1 MTWQPMQTEAETG
14 DLMSDQLHSSG
25 KTAITNKELL
35 QYGGQAVI
43 EGVMMRSPRYYAV
56 ACRKP
61 NGEIVVQREAVDKT
75 IIAKFKW
82 LNWPF
87 GRGTLAL
94 IDAMALGTRALRFAA
109 NVQVQAIAEPQAIG
123 SATES
128 NVAAAPQPPVSRV
141 KLAEEEVL
149 ATAASGVNGAPAVVP
164 TTMPKSGKIND
175 IAIGGTLIFSL
186 VAAIVLF
193 KFIPTVATDWLQHH
207 VFSHAASTGGK
218 PVDGNA
224 HVLNAVDGLIR
235 MLIFFGYILAIS
247 RVDGIHRVFMYHGA
261 EHKAINT
268 LEAGLPLTRENALR
282 ASRIH
287 PRCGTSFIFIV
298 LLIDLLVI
306 AALPWRPKLLPRF
319 LLQVAITPVV
329 AGIAYETIKF
339 AGKFRRNPLVMAAFA
354 PGMATQYLTTR
365 PPDADQTDVALAA
378 LYSVLEAEGHH
389 MRPDT
394 APTMDGQPNKA
405 EPEAVTA

>member
-1 MTWQPMQTEAETG
+1 
-14 DLMSDQLHSSG
+14 MSDQQQTTTG
-25 KTAITNKELL
+25 GAISNREML

-61 NGEIVVQREAVDKT
+61 DGEIVVQREPVDKT
-75 IIAKFKW
+75 IISKFKW

-94 IDAMALGTRALRFAA
+94 IDAMALGTRALRFAS
-109 NVQVQAIAEPQAIG
+109 NVQLQAVNQD
-123 SATES
+123 
-128 NVAAAPQPPVSRV
+128 N
-141 KLAEEEVL
+141 
-149 ATAASGVNGAPAVVP
+149 AASGKFVGNGNGSAQPAGQSTLKRVEEEAVTSSASFVNGPPVVVP

-175 IAIGGTLIFSL
+175 IAIGGTLVFSL
-186 VAAIVLF
+186 VAAIFLF
-193 KFIPTVATDWLQHH
+193 KLVPTVATDWLQHH
-207 VFSHAASTGGK
+207 VFNGDANRSSVATGSA
-218 PVDGNA
+218 NA
-224 HVLNAVDGLIR
+224 HTLNAVDGLIR
-235 MLIFFGYILAIS
+235 MVIFFGYIIGIS
-247 RVDGIHRVFMYHGA
+247 QLKDIKRVFMYHGA

-268 LEAGLPLTRENALR
+268 LEAGLPLTRENALK

-306 AALPWRPKLLPRF
+306 ALLPFRPPLLERF
-319 LLQVAITPVV
+319 LLQVAVTPVV

-365 PPDADQTDVALAA
+365 EPDVAQTEVALAA
-378 LYSVLEAEGHH
+378 LYSVLEAEGHR
-389 MRPDT
+389 MRPDD
-394 APTMDGQPNKA
+394 APEMDGEPNPQ
-405 EPEAVTA
+405 EPAVVTA